1 MTFEDLKQ
9 LYLKKKA
16 SVGQEAYKF
25 ISQILKDAKSI
36 HKRDWKKK
44 PTARGDHEQSWR
56 AFKGKN
62 MEKLIL
68 YIVEDTVEEMGL
80 KIISGNR
87 LERAKRISDE
97 LAEVKRKLCID
108 YDEYGMHLP
117 DVDMVI
123 YNPKTLHILC
133 VISCKVTLRERV
145 AQTGYWKLKLLQ
157 DASQKHIAVFF
168 ATPDED
174 QTFKSKSKT
183 LIKKG
188 RAIVEHDT
196 DGCYVLS
203 ENEFEGSDKVK
214 SFPNFFVDLQKLS
227 KLHEQ

>member
-1 MTFEDLKQ
+1 MTFEDLKK

-16 SVGQEAYKF
+16 LVGQEAYKF
-25 ISQILKDAKSI
+25 ISQILREAKTI
-36 HKRDWKKK
+36 HKRDWKKR
-44 PTARGDHEQSWR
+44 PTTGGDHEQSWR

-68 YIVEDTVEEMGL
+68 YIIEDAVEEMGL

-87 LERAKRISDE
+87 LERAKRISEE
-97 LAEVKRKLCID
+97 LAQIKRKLCID

-123 YNPKTLHILC
+123 YNPKSLHILC
-133 VISCKVTLRERV
+133 VISCKVTLRERI
-145 AQTGYWKLKLLQ
+145 AQTGYWKLKLSQ
-157 DASQKHIAVFF
+157 DPSQKHIAVFF

-174 QTFKSKSKT
+174 QTLKFKSKGS
-183 LIKKG
+183 IKKG
-188 RAIVEHDT
+188 RAIVETDT

-203 ENEFEGSDKVK
+203 ETEFEGSEKVK
-214 SFPNFFVDLQKLS
+214 AFPTFFRRPQKAC
-227 KLHEQ
+227 

>member
-1 MTFEDLKQ
+1 MTFEDLKE

-16 SVGQEAYKF
+16 SAGQEAYKF
-25 ISQILKDAKSI
+25 ISQILRKAKVI
-36 HKRDWKKK
+36 HKRDWEKK
-44 PTARGDHEQSWR
+44 PTKGNDHEQSWR

-68 YIVEDTVEEMGL
+68 YIIEDAIQEMGL
-80 KIISGNR
+80 KVISGNQ
-87 LERAKRISDE
+87 LEHARKISDE
-97 LAEVKRKLCID
+97 LAQIKRKLCVD

-117 DVDMVI
+117 DVDLII

-157 DASQKHIAVFF
+157 EKSQKHIAVFF
-168 ATPDED
+168 ATLDED
-174 QTFKSKSKT
+174 QTLTYKSKG

-188 RAIVEHDT
+188 RAIVECDT

-203 ENEFEGSDKVK
+203 EHEFEESDKVK
-214 SFPNFFVDLQKLS
+214 SFSKFFVDLQKLS
-227 KLHEQ
+227 KLHAQ